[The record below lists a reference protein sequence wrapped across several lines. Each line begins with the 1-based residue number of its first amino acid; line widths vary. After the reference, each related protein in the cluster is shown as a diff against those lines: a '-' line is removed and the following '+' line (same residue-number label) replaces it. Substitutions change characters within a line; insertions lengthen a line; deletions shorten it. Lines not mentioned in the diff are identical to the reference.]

1 MAGKKPGPST
11 LAGLSWLAKVGP
23 SPLEAFG
30 VAMGWGQATAYS
42 HAQRLRAEGWA
53 EARRR
58 VLGEGSLVYASR
70 TGVRLSGVEA
80 AVLNRKPTAVSWPHY
95 EACAW
100 TAAWLTARG
109 RGMLGAREMLLRD
122 KWRADLH
129 WYEHGETRKRG
140 HRPDLAGRLPDGPLM
155 PIEVELS
162 DKSPARLRA
171 VIALHAQ
178 WIDSGRSPAVM
189 YVCANEQI
197 AGHVSDEG
205 ASAGLSVEHGTL
217 RVELLETIRQEA
229 VQACAARSKEWHLT
243 ARGVA

>member
-1 MAGKKPGPST
+1 MAGLG
-11 LAGLSWLAKVGP
+11 WLAKVGP

-53 EARRR
+53 EGRRR
-58 VLGEGSLVYASR
+58 VLGEGSLLYASR
-70 TGVRLSGVEA
+70 TGVRLSGVDA

-122 KWRADLH
+122 EWRADLH

-140 HRPDLAGRLPDGPLM
+140 HRPDLAGRLPDGALM
-155 PIEVELS
+155 PIEVELRS
-162 DKSPARLRA
+162 KSSARLRA
-171 VIALHAQ
+171 VLALHRQ
-178 WIDSGRSPAVM
+178 WIDSGLSPAVM
-189 YVCANEQI
+189 YVCADKQI
-197 AGHVSDEG
+197 VEHVSDAGEG
-205 ASAGLSVEHGTL
+205 AGLSVARGTL
-217 RVELLETIRQEA
+217 RVELLETLRHEA
-229 VQACAARSKEWHLT
+229 VKACSARSTAWHLT
-243 ARGVA
+243 ARGVG